1 MAGLYWLQRDGVV
14 QLAEVRG
21 SDQHDQ
27 SSGAREQLARAH
39 PGTSFVPV
47 LEAKDAWWHHAKPFN
62 SS

>member
-14 QLAEVRG
+14 QLAEVRS

-27 SSGAREQLARAH
+27 SSGALEHRALAH

-47 LEAKDAWWHHAKPFN
+47 LEAKDA
-62 SS
+62 